1 MNRLL
6 ACAGVLGLI
15 SVIMGAMGDHAFALT
30 RAQAESFDTA
40 VRYNMIYA
48 VLAAGIALTNPIGKR
63 RLSGFLFAGG
73 AALFAGS
80 IYLSLVT
87 GISGLTYLTPFGGLT
102 LMAGW
107 VVLILSAFGRAGQRD
122 QDGV

>member
-15 SVIMGAMGDHAFALT
+15 SVIMGAMGDHAFSLT
-30 RAQAESFDTA
+30 PAQAESFDTA

-48 VLAAGIALTNPIGKR
+48 LLSAAIALSDPAGKR
-63 RLSGFLFAGG
+63 RLAGMLFAGG

-80 IYLSLVT
+80 IYLSLAT
-87 GISGLTYLTPFGGLT
+87 GIPTLTYLTPLGGLT

-107 VVLILSAFGRAGQRD
+107 VVLILSAFARADRPD
-122 QDGV
+122 QDGA

>member
-15 SVIMGAMGDHAFALT
+15 SVIMGAMGDHAFTLT
-30 RAQAESFDTA
+30 PAQAESFDTA

-48 VLAAGIALTNPIGKR
+48 VLAAGIALTQPAGKLW
-63 RLSGFLFAGG
+63 LSGLLFALGS
-73 AALFAGS
+73 AIFSGS
-80 IYLSLVT
+80 IYLSFALALPA
-87 GISGLTYLTPFGGLT
+87 LTYLTPLGGLT

-107 VVLILSAFGRAGQRD
+107 ASLILSALCRTTRPGQ
-122 QDGV
+122 

>member
-6 ACAGVLGLI
+6 ACAGILGLI
-15 SVIMGAMGDHAFALT
+15 SVIMGAMGDHAFTLT
-30 RAQAESFDTA
+30 PAQGESFDTA

-48 VLAAGIALTNPIGKR
+48 VLAAGIALTHPAGKHH
-63 RLSGFLFAGG
+63 LPGFLFAGG

-80 IYLSLVT
+80 IYLSLAT
-87 GISGLTYLTPFGGLT
+87 GISSLTYLTPFGGLT

-107 VVLILSAFGRAGQRD
+107 VVLILSAFEHAGQRD